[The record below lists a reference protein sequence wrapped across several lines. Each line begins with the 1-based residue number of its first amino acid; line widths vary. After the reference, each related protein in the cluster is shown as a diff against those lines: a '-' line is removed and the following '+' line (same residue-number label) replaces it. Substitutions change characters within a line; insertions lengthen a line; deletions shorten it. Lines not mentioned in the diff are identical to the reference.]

1 MNRLKDIKKE
11 LINTDKLLPTLLV
24 GGVISITEITFV
36 VALSAML
43 FSGTLSPYFSI
54 GLGWL
59 LLGSAITTIWVAL
72 RSSIRGAV
80 SCIQDSN
87 AAILVVIA
95 VAIAQSESAPGA
107 PSTPL
112 GDGQVFYMVIAAIM
126 LTTLLTGLVFWLLG
140 RYKLGNIIRYVPY
153 PVIGGFLAGSGVLL
167 IRSAFSIYT
176 GAPQLASQFSSLWQ
190 PDVMLN
196 WIPGTVLAFTLLL
209 VIRRQMHYLVLPGIL
224 ILFVALFHGGLWM
237 MGISQIEAAGLGLLQ
252 TSLGQSGSLWQP
264 LGYAALATV
273 NWRPVFAQAPNMIA
287 ATLVAVLG
295 MLLNVAGIQASVD
308 RNADLNQELR
318 AAGVGNLLLGL
329 VGCPV
334 GYHSLGSTILGH
346 RVGVGTRLLGLAT
359 AFFTLLILMVCGEL
373 IAYMPTALLGGLL
386 LFLGLDFVADW
397 LVETWSRLPRLDY
410 FVIVMITL
418 TINVIGFLEGV
429 GLGLLLATLM
439 FMLQYSI
446 VSPVRRQFS
455 GGSYYSRVE
464 RPPLYEKLLRRKSA
478 NWISILELQGFI
490 FFGTVYTLQE
500 HVRQIFTDLTPGE
513 KPNYILF
520 DFKQVT
526 GIDGS
531 AEVVVQ
537 QIHQHIEEQDA
548 VLVLTGLNKE
558 LRPRIEKVVGS
569 TACRDCQIFDDLTL
583 GIEWCEDRMIANFI
597 DVGLMAR
604 SKSALFQF
612 PNDEHR
618 SRLNEYLTQREFIDG
633 ELIIRQGD
641 PASGI
646 YFIEQGCCMI
656 SALQVRQKKRDAAQM
671 DEDVRLRVLE
681 TGSVIGEMSY
691 YLDLPATASVTAC
704 GTVVLQQL
712 SLNDLTRM
720 EQEDPELSN
729 LLHRL
734 MAALLSRKLNQQ
746 SKTLTALLN

>member
-1 MNRLKDIKKE
+1 MKRLQAIKE
-11 LINTDKLLPTLLV
+11 DLISTEKMLPTLLV
-24 GGVISITEITFV
+24 GGVISITEITFL
-36 VALSAML
+36 VALAAML
-43 FSGTLSPYFSI
+43 FSGSLSPYFSN

-72 RSSIRGAV
+72 ASSIRGAV

-95 VAIAQSESAPGA
+95 VAIAQTSSAA
-107 PSTPL
+107 NTSTTSL
-112 GDGQVFYMVIAAIM
+112 GDSQVFYMVIAAIM
-126 LTTLLTGLVFWLLG
+126 LTTLLTGLAFWLLG
-140 RYKLGNIIRYVPY
+140 RFKLGNIVRYVPY

-176 GAPQLASQFSSLWQ
+176 GAPQLAGQLSYLWQ

-196 WIPGTVLAFTLLL
+196 WAPGTVLAFTLLL
-209 VIRRQMHYLVLPGIL
+209 VIRREGHYLVLPGIL
-224 ILFVALFHGGLWM
+224 ILFVILFHAGLWAG
-237 MGISQIEAAGLGLLQ
+237 GITQVEAAGRGLLQ
-252 TSLGQSGSLWQP
+252 ASLGQSGSLLQSP
-264 LGYAALATV
+264 DYAALAAI
-273 NWRPVFAQAPNMIA
+273 NWRLVFNQTPNMIA
-287 ATLVAVLG
+287 ATLVAILG
-295 MLLNVAGIQASVD
+295 ILLNVAGIQASVD

-346 RVGVGTRLLGLAT
+346 RVGVGNRLLGLAT
-359 AFFTLLILMVCGEL
+359 AFFTLLILLVGGEL

-386 LFLGLDFVADW
+386 LFLGLDFVVDW

-410 FVIVMITL
+410 FVIVMITF

-429 GLGLLLATLM
+429 GLGLLLAALM

-500 HVRQIFTDLTPGE
+500 HVRQIFAGLKPGE
-513 KPNYILF
+513 KPKYVLF

-537 QIHQHIEEQDA
+537 QIHQHIEDQDA
-548 VLVLTGLNKE
+548 VLVLTGLNQE

-569 TACRDCQIFDDLTL
+569 TACRDCQIFDDLML
-583 GIEWCEDRMIANFI
+583 GIEYCEDRMIANFV

-604 SKSALFQF
+604 PKSALYQF
-612 PNDEHR
+612 ADGEQR
-618 SRLNEYLTQREFIDG
+618 SRLDPYLTQQEFNDG

-641 PASGI
+641 LTSGI
-646 YFIEQGCCMI
+646 YFIEQGCCMV
-656 SALQVRQKKRDAAQM
+656 SAAQITHTTRHAVQM
-671 DEDVRLRVLE
+671 DDDVRLRVLE

-691 YLDLPATASVTAC
+691 YLDQPATASVTAY
-704 GTVVLQQL
+704 GPVVLQHFSVDAL
-712 SLNDLTRM
+712 IRM

-729 LLHRL
+729 SLHRL

-746 SKTLTALLN
+746 SKTLTALLH